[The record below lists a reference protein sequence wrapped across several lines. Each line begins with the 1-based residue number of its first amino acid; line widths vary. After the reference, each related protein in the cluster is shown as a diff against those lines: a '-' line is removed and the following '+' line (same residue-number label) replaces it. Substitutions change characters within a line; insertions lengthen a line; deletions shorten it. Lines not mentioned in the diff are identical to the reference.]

1 MIKKLP
7 TRIEELKTEIQRFK
21 EQMYPGKA
29 AITEK
34 RKVHFVPLEDCIRSS
49 EKFLSMSYER
59 VNCQCTDVV
68 DATVASPA
76 IVPVGPSMNITP
88 DPDLD
93 ALLIQHW
100 GIAAKSKIDDQEY
113 EAAEVYLK
121 RILAR
126 RQKRN

>member
-7 TRIEELKTEIQRFK
+7 TRLEGLKTEVHRFK

-29 AITEK
+29 AIAEK

-49 EKFLSMSYER
+49 EKFLEMSSKR
-59 VNCQCTDVV
+59 INCQGTEVV
-68 DATVASPA
+68 DTKVTSSA
-76 IVPVGPSMNITP
+76 IGAVGPSVNVTP
-88 DPDLD
+88 DADLD

-100 GIAAKSKIDDQEY
+100 GIAAKGKIDDQEY

>member
-7 TRIEELKTEIQRFK
+7 TRIEDLKTAIQLFK

-49 EKFLSMSYER
+49 EKFLAMSYER
-59 VNCQCTDVV
+59 VNCQCAEVV
-68 DATVASPA
+68 DTKITNPA
-76 IVPVGPSMNITP
+76 VGPVGPSMNITP

-100 GIAAKSKIDDQEY
+100 GIAAKSKIDDKEY
-113 EAAEVYLK
+113 EAAEVYIK